1 MGLDACAGC
10 TVASE
15 PSLSPCNGN
24 TTGCSL
30 SPKVPSRHPPTA
42 HAAHG
47 AGGCEPCP
55 ALPPTCSPA
64 LLAVQTPERGA
75 AGDISITLIPFL
87 WHPAAAGRAQ
97 AGLPM
102 DQPRLERQSCAH
114 AGANSKRVGA
124 RQGSAAHRD
133 GMRTTPGTST
143 SRGTAATPLL
153 ISFPR

>member
-1 MGLDACAGC
+1 MLLMVQGAVSHAQPSPLPA
-10 TVASE
+10 VL
-15 PSLSPCNGN
+15 PSLQCRP
-24 TTGCSL
+24 L
-30 SPKVPSRHPPTA
+30 SR
-42 HAAHG
+42 
-47 AGGCEPCP
+47 E
-55 ALPPTCSPA
+55 
-64 LLAVQTPERGA
+64 A